1 MTTRKHPHD
10 PHEPER
16 RSETVDPPDTRAVS
30 SMETKIAELE
40 SALAEAKDR
49 RLRLAADFDNF
60 KKRTRQEQLETI
72 QHASADLIA
81 RLLPALDDLHKAL
94 DHKPKGVDE
103 AWVKGLELSV
113 RKLDEALSAHGL
125 EPIEA
130 VGARFD
136 PKLHEAIGSEESSE
150 HPEDTITSELRRGY
164 RIRDRVVRPA
174 LVKVARPPE
183 RSASDDTNT

>member
-10 PHEPER
+10 PHEADG
-16 RSETVDPPDTRAVS
+16 RSETVEPPDSRAMT

-40 SALAEAKDR
+40 SELAEARDR

-94 DHKPKGVDE
+94 DHKPKGVDD

-125 EPIEA
+125 EPIES

-136 PKLHEAIGSEESSE
+136 PKLHEAIGSEESVE

-183 RSASDDTNT
+183 PPPSNDSDT

>member
-10 PHEPER
+10 PHEADG
-16 RSETVDPPDTRAVS
+16 RSETVEPPDSRAMT

-40 SALAEAKDR
+40 SELAEARDR

-94 DHKPKGVDE
+94 DHKPKGVDD

-125 EPIEA
+125 EPIES

-136 PKLHEAIGSEESSE
+136 PKLHEAIGSEESVE

-164 RIRDRVVRPA
+164 RIRDRVARPA
-174 LVKVARPPE
+174 LVKVARPPGPPP
-183 RSASDDTNT
+183 SNDSNT

>member
-1 MTTRKHPHD
+1 MTSRKHPHD
-10 PHEPER
+10 PHEPEG
-16 RSETVDPPDTRAVS
+16 RSETVDPPDSRAVS

-103 AWVKGLELSV
+103 GFAKGLELSV

-136 PKLHEAIGSEESSE
+136 PKLHEAIGSEESAE
-150 HPEDTITSELRRGY
+150 HPEDTVTSELRRGY

-183 RSASDDTNT
+183 PPASNDTST